1 MEDLMLLLDYS
12 LLVGT
17 IGISSY
23 LLSKIHLPSPPSKE
37 SLRVGKVVFD
47 FKNNN
52 HLLVCGASGSGKSV
66 FVQILLQQYDGE
78 IYLCNCFKDDFKTL
92 TKAKRVNGVDNIKS
106 LLTELNSKPHNKMV
120 HVVIDELLE
129 MSILD
134 KNFGK
139 FLTTILAT
147 ARHNNINIIAISQL
161 GLVEILG
168 NSKQLFNNRVVLSL
182 NDTSSIRA
190 VINCID
196 DVQPLLPREFYYLTK
211 GKTGKS
217 KVPRWR

>member
-1 MEDLMLLLDYS
+1 MLID
-12 LLVGT
+12 VGLILGT
-17 IGISSY
+17 VGISLYGISRI
-23 LLSKIHLPSPPSKE
+23 SISSPPSNE

-52 HLLVCGASGSGKSV
+52 HLLVCGGSGSGKSV
-66 FVQILLQQYDGE
+66 FVQILLQQYEGE

-92 TKAKRVNGVDNIKS
+92 NKAIRVNGVDNIKS
-106 LLTELNSKPHNKMV
+106 LLTQLNSQYHNKMV

-147 ARHNNINIIAISQL
+147 ARHNNLNIIAISQL

-190 VINCID
+190 VINSLD

-217 KVPRWR
+217 KVPRLRR

>member
-1 MEDLMLLLDYS
+1 MLID
-12 LLVGT
+12 VGL
-17 IGISSY
+17 IVGFVGISLY
-23 LLSKIHLPSPPSKE
+23 GISKINIPEPPSQE

-47 FKNNN
+47 FHNNTG
-52 HLLVCGASGSGKSV
+52 LLVCGGSGSGKSV
-66 FVQILLQQYDGE
+66 FVQILLQQYEGE
-78 IYLCNCFKDDFKTL
+78 IYLCNCFKEDFKTL
-92 TKAKRVNGVDNIKS
+92 NNAKRVNGVDNIKS
-106 LLTELNSKPHNKMV
+106 LLTQLNSHYHHKMV
-120 HVVIDELLE
+120 HVVLDELLE

-196 DVQPLLPREFYYLTK
+196 DVQPLAPREFYYLTK
-211 GKTGKS
+211 GITGKS
-217 KVPRWR
+217 KVPRLR

>member
-1 MEDLMLLLDYS
+1 MLLLDYS
-12 LLVGT
+12 LILGT
-17 IGISSY
+17 VGISLYSI
-23 LLSKIHLPSPPSKE
+23 SRISIPAPTSKE
-37 SLRVGKVVFD
+37 SLRVGRVTFD
-47 FKNNN
+47 FHNNN
-52 HLLVCGASGSGKSV
+52 HLLVCGGSGSGKSV
-66 FVQILLQQYDGE
+66 FVEILLQKYNGE
-78 IYLCNCFKDDFKTL
+78 IYLCNCFKEDFKTL
-92 TKAKRVNGVDNIKS
+92 NNAIRVNGVDNIKS
-106 LLTELNSKPHNKMV
+106 LLSHLNSHYHNEIV

-190 VINCID
+190 VINSID

-217 KVPRWR
+217 KVPRLRR

>member
-1 MEDLMLLLDYS
+1 MLIDVGLIVG
-12 LLVGT
+12 LVG
-17 IGISSY
+17 ISLYGIS
-23 LLSKIHLPSPPSKE
+23 KINIPEPPSQE

-47 FKNNN
+47 FHNNN
-52 HLLVCGASGSGKSV
+52 HLLVCGGSGSGKSV
-66 FVQILLQQYDGE
+66 FVQILLQQYEGE
-78 IYLCNCFKDDFKTL
+78 IYLCNCFKEDFKTL
-92 TKAKRVNGVDNIKS
+92 NNAKRVNGVDNIKS
-106 LLTELNSKPHNKMV
+106 LLSHLNSQYHHKMV

-217 KVPRWR
+217 KVPRLR

>member
-1 MEDLMLLLDYS
+1 MLIDYG
-12 LLVGT
+12 LIVGT
-17 IGISSY
+17 IGISGY
-23 LLSKIHLPSPPSKE
+23 LLSKIHLPTPHSNE

-47 FKNNN
+47 FHNNN
-52 HLLVCGASGSGKSV
+52 HLLVCGGSGSGKSV
-66 FVQILLQQYDGE
+66 FVEILLQQYEGE
-78 IYLCNCFKDDFKTL
+78 IYLCNCFKQDFKSL
-92 TKAKRVNGVDNIKS
+92 TNAIRVNGVDNIKS
-106 LLTELNSKPHNKMV
+106 LLTQLNSQYHNKMV

-147 ARHNNINIIAISQL
+147 ARHNNLNLICISQL

-190 VINCID
+190 VINSLD
-196 DVQPLLPREFYYLTK
+196 DVQPLFPRQFYYLTK

-217 KVPRWR
+217 KVPRLR